1 MDGDEL
7 AEGLAREQWHITVGD
22 DHLPLEVRQLPQ
34 PAGDRM
40 TGSQLL
46 FLNRSGHVLAERLE
60 MFQDLDALVPHHDH
74 EVMRVECSGRRDGV
88 AEHRLA
94 TQLVQQFGATR
105 FHSCPTAGGQD
116 DDRCDGSQIAV
127 RDGQGGFLPLVRRGL
142 PGLTV

>member
-1 MDGDEL
+1 
-7 AEGLAREQWHITVGD
+7 
-22 DHLPLEVRQLPQ
+22 
-34 PAGDRM
+34 M

-88 AEHRLA
+88 TEHRLA

-105 FHSCPTAGGQD
+105 FHSCPPPAARTMTAG
-116 DDRCDGSQIAV
+116 DGSQIAV

>member
-1 MDGDEL
+1 MPELISRIRSCSSDASRCSTIPVTSAGAHDPAVARWILHLRSQHRDGVALGPVDGDEL

-60 MFQDLDALVPHHDH
+60 MFQDLDA
-74 EVMRVECSGRRDGV
+74 
-88 AEHRLA
+88 A
-94 TQLVQQFGATR
+94 GAPPR
-105 FHSCPTAGGQD
+105 PRGDAG
-116 DDRCDGSQIAV
+116 
-127 RDGQGGFLPLVRRGL
+127 
-142 PGLTV
+142 